1 MHVLFKLREGFTLI
15 IMHYLFFNM
24 GQVKLS
30 MDKYLMVI
38 YLSLG
43 KYKPLLFPH
52 PCFQDCN
59 DSPIIIAIILAL
71 QKVPLRY
78 YPAK

>member
-1 MHVLFKLREGFTLI
+1 
-15 IMHYLFFNM
+15 MHYLFFFNI

-43 KYKPLLFPH
+43 KYKLLLFPH
-52 PCFQDCN
+52 PCFTHEYNCKMMCLTHIN
-59 DSPIIIAIILAL
+59 LASFL
-71 QKVPLRY
+71 SDISKQCRPRSD
-78 YPAK
+78 ATECGI